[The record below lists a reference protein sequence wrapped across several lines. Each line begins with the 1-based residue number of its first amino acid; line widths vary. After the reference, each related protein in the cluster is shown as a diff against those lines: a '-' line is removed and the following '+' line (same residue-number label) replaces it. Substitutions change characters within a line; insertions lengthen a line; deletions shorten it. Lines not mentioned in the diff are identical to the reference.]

1 MQNTRKRIITRAAQI
16 GLFIGLFVLAE
27 WLIALLLCR
36 EPSAWGRRILNQVY
50 SDEHIDTC
58 FVGGSQVLQGIDPS
72 IVSERIGSTAVNI
85 TSSQQPPAATA
96 ALVREVLKEHPEIS
110 RVYVSLD
117 YSLLMAEDV
126 NLESIYIVSDAMK
139 LSWNKVRYLLRA
151 TPQEYYVNSFLP
163 LRKGE
168 QYASSLSEIKENI
181 RTLCSEDYRNRIA
194 ASGFVAKDGMRA
206 DEFLTL
212 KEEVLGDDSYH
223 ALADESGHVILPK
236 RSRQAIE
243 DILDACRVNGVEL
256 VFFATPMPDF
266 MTEAVPD
273 YDRYAEM
280 LERLLSQEGAA
291 YYDYNTLVSD
301 ASAES
306 VRRFDRSEAGNFAD
320 EWHLSGEGAQRF
332 TELLMEET
340 VGTQVY

>member
-1 MQNTRKRIITRAAQI
+1 
-16 GLFIGLFVLAE
+16 
-27 WLIALLLCR
+27 
-36 EPSAWGRRILNQVY
+36 
-50 SDEHIDTC
+50 
-58 FVGGSQVLQGIDPS
+58 
-72 IVSERIGSTAVNI
+72 
-85 TSSQQPPAATA
+85 
-96 ALVREVLKEHPEIS
+96 
-110 RVYVSLD
+110 
-117 YSLLMAEDV
+117 
-126 NLESIYIVSDAMK
+126 MK

-163 LRKGE
+163 IRKGE
-168 QYASSLSEIKENI
+168 QYASTLSEIKENI

-194 ASGFVAKDGMRA
+194 AGGFVEKDGMRSE
-206 DEFLTL
+206 EFLAL
-212 KEEVLGDDSYH
+212 KEEVLGDDSFH
-223 ALADESGHVILPK
+223 ALADESGQVVLPE
-236 RSRQAIE
+236 RSRQAME
-243 DILDACRVNGVEL
+243 DILDACRANDAEL

-280 LERLLSQEGAA
+280 LERLLSQEGVA

-306 VRRFDRSEAGNFAD
+306 VSRFDRSEAGNFED

-340 VGTQVY
+340 AGTQAY